1 MAVRINT
8 TSTAATA
15 SGIES
20 PRGLRESGLPD
31 TPNPPILATECSS
44 PAPVPAGMT
53 GPGTGARFYS

>member
-20 PRGLRESGLPD
+20 PRGMRESGLPGI
-31 TPNPPILATECSS
+31 PNPPILAAECSS
-44 PAPVPAGMT
+44 PEAAG
-53 GPGTGARFYS
+53 FYS